1 MTGGVRIRRSAP
13 SVSGAPG
20 KGSGGAPGRAGRDL
34 RAAIS
39 VGVGIAAV
47 VVASLYTVRVLF
59 VGVVAIAVVLG
70 LYELSVAVRA
80 KGIVAPYLPM
90 ALGGVAVCVLSWTLG
105 ARGLWIGAA
114 ATVLAVALV
123 ILLVRRRGAWRD
135 IAAAAAVIGYV
146 PMLAGCVVLLAR
158 PDDGADRVLT
168 FALTTACSD
177 VGAYAVGVL
186 FGKHYLAPKISPKK
200 TWEGFGGSLAA
211 CTIAGLVLLPGFFGA
226 GVWSGVAFGLAVA
239 VTATLGDLG
248 ESLLKRRLGVKD
260 MGTLLPG
267 HGGVM
272 DRADSL
278 LPAALVSL
286 GLLLAFAPPG

>member
-1 MTGGVRIRRSAP
+1 MTGARIRRAP
-13 SVSGAPG
+13 PRESGAAG

-34 RAAIS
+34 RAAIG
-39 VGVGIAAV
+39 VGVGIAALV
-47 VVASLYTVRVLF
+47 IGTLYTVRLLF
-59 VGVVAIAVVLG
+59 VGVVALAVVMA
-70 LYELSVAVRA
+70 LYEFSVALRA
-80 KGIVAPYLPM
+80 KGIVAPYVPL
-90 ALGGVAVCVLSWTLG
+90 ALGGVAVCGFAWVLG
-105 ARGLWIGAA
+105 ALGLW
-114 ATVLAVALV
+114 LAGVAMIVGVGLV
-123 ILLVRRRGAWRD
+123 VVLVRRRGAWRD
-135 IAAAAAVIGYV
+135 IAALAAVTAYV

-168 FALTTACSD
+168 FAVTTVCSD

-186 FGKHYLAPKISPKK
+186 FGKHFLAPKISPKK

-211 CTIAGLVLLPGFFGA
+211 CTIAGVVLLPGLFEA
-226 GVWSGVAFGLAVA
+226 DVWQGIVFGLAVA
-239 VTATLGDLG
+239 VTATAGDLG

-260 MGTLLPG
+260 MGTVLPG

>member
-1 MTGGVRIRRSAP
+1 MTGVRIRRSGPAQ
-13 SVSGAPG
+13 SAAPG
-20 KGSGGAPGRAGRDL
+20 KGTGGAPGRAGRDL
-34 RAAIS
+34 PAAIG

-47 VVASLYTVRVLF
+47 VIGTLLTKRMLF
-59 VGVVAIAVVLG
+59 VAVVALAVVLA
-70 LYELSVAVRA
+70 LYEFSVALRA
-80 KGIVAPYLPM
+80 KGIVAPYVPM
-90 ALGGVAVCVLSWTLG
+90 ALGGVAVCACAWALG
-105 ARGLWIGAA
+105 AAGVW
-114 ATVLAVALV
+114 LAGIAMIVGVALV

-135 IAAAAAVIGYV
+135 IAAVAAVTAYV

-158 PDDGADRVLT
+158 PDDGAERVIA
-168 FALTTACSD
+168 FAVTTVCSD
-177 VGAYAVGVL
+177 VGAYAIGVL
-186 FGKHYLAPKISPKK
+186 FGKHFLAPKISPKK
-200 TWEGFGGSLAA
+200 TWEGFGGSLVA
-211 CTIAGLVLLPGFFGA
+211 CTIAGGLLLPGLFDA
-226 GVWSGVAFGLAVA
+226 SLWQGVVFGLSVAVA
-239 VTATLGDLG
+239 ATAGDLG

>member
-1 MTGGVRIRRSAP
+1 MTGVRVSP
-13 SVSGAPG
+13 TPPPESGAPG
-20 KGSGGAPGRAGRDL
+20 KGTGGAPGRAGRDL
-34 RAAIS
+34 RAAIG

-47 VVASLYTVRVLF
+47 VIGTLYTVRVLF
-59 VGVVAIAVVLG
+59 VGVVAVAVVLG
-70 LYELSVAVRA
+70 LYELSVALRSR
-80 KGIVAPYLPM
+80 GLLAPYLPL
-90 ALGGVAVCVLSWTLG
+90 AGGGVAVCVLAWTLG
-105 ARGLWIGAA
+105 ARGLFLGAGA
-114 ATVLAVALV
+114 MIVGTGLV

-135 IAAAAAVIGYV
+135 LAATAAVTVYV

-158 PDDGADRVLT
+158 PEDGADRVVT
-168 FALTTACSD
+168 FAVTTVCSD

-200 TWEGFGGSLAA
+200 TWEGFGGSLGA
-211 CTIAGLVLLPGFFGA
+211 CTIAGMVMVPGFFGA
-226 GVWSGVAFGLAVA
+226 SVWQGVVFGLAVA
-239 VTATLGDLG
+239 IAATVGDLG
-248 ESLLKRRLGVKD
+248 ESLLKRKLGVKD

>member
-1 MTGGVRIRRSAP
+1 MTGGVRIRRAGP
-13 SVSGAPG
+13 PDPGASR
-20 KGSGGAPGRAGRDL
+20 KTSGGAPGRAGRDL
-34 RAAIS
+34 PAAIA

-47 VVASLYTVRVLF
+47 VIGTLFTVRWLF
-59 VGVVAIAVVLG
+59 VGVVAVAVVLG
-70 LYELSVAVRA
+70 LYELSVAVRSR
-80 KGIVAPYLPM
+80 GLVAPYLPM

-105 ARGLWIGAA
+105 ARGLWIGGA
-114 ATVLAVALV
+114 ATILGVALV
-123 ILLVRRRGAWRD
+123 IVLVRRRGAWRD
-135 IAAAAAVIGYV
+135 IAAAAAVTAYV

-158 PDDGADRVLT
+158 PDDGARRVLT
-168 FALTTACSD
+168 FAVATACSD

-186 FGKHYLAPKISPKK
+186 LGRHLMAPKISPKK

-211 CTIAGLVLLPGFFGA
+211 CTIASVVLLPGLFSA
-226 GVWSGVAFGLAVA
+226 ARWQGVAFGLAVA
-239 VTATLGDLG
+239 VAATMGDLG
-248 ESLLKRRLGVKD
+248 ESWLKRRLGVKD
-260 MGTLLPG
+260 MGTVLPG

>member
-1 MTGGVRIRRSAP
+1 MTGVRIRRAAAAESRT
-13 SVSGAPG
+13 SG
-20 KGSGGAPGRAGRDL
+20 KGSGVAPGRAGRDL
-34 RAAIS
+34 PAAIG

-47 VVASLYTVRVLF
+47 VLGTLYTVRVLF

-80 KGIVAPYLPM
+80 KGIVAPYVPM
-90 ALGGVAVCVLSWTLG
+90 AVGGAGVCALAWALG
-105 ARGLWIGAA
+105 ARGLLIGGT
-114 ATVLAVALV
+114 ATIIATALV

-135 IAAAAAVIGYV
+135 IAATAAVTVYV
-146 PMLAGCVVLLAR
+146 PVLAGCVVLLAR
-158 PDDGADRVLT
+158 PDDGADRVVA
-168 FALTTACSD
+168 FAVTTVCSD

-186 FGKHYLAPKISPKK
+186 FGRHLLAPGISPKK
-200 TWEGFGGSLAA
+200 TWEGFGGSLVA
-211 CTIAGLVLLPGFFGA
+211 CAIAGVALLPGLFGA
-226 GVWSGVAFGLAVA
+226 SVWQGLVFGLAVA
-239 VTATLGDLG
+239 LAATGGDLG

-286 GLLLAFAPPG
+286 GLLLAFASPS